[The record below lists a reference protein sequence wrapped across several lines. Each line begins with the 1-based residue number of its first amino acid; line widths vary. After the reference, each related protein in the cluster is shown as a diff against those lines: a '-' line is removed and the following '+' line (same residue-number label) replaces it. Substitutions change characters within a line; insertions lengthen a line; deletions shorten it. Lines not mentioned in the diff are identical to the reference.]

1 MVPGAVQS
9 LNQLDGATFV
19 QGFAKDQQIISA
31 GVQMASRTF
40 DVPEGHDAVAVQIDF
55 VPGAAGYVSAGDRIN
70 LYGVY
75 PIAVTDRVTPRVEL
89 LLTNV
94 AVLDVDT
101 TIAPR
106 RGRPTTDAAAD
117 QRPSTTARS
126 DERGERKE
134 GGGTSSARGATD

>member
-1 MVPGAVQS
+1 
-9 LNQLDGATFV
+9 
-19 QGFAKDQQIISA
+19 
-31 GVQMASRTF
+31 MASRTF

-106 RGRPTTDAAAD
+106 RGD
-117 QRPSTTARS
+117 
-126 DERGERKE
+126 RKSVVE
-134 GGGTSSARGATD
+134 GKRVSVRVDPGGRRINKKKKTIK

>member
-1 MVPGAVQS
+1 
-9 LNQLDGATFV
+9 
-19 QGFAKDQQIISA
+19 
-31 GVQMASRTF
+31 MASRTF

-106 RGRPTTDAAAD
+106 RGRATTDAAPD
-117 QRPSTTARS
+117 PRPSTTAR
-126 DERGERKE
+126 
-134 GGGTSSARGATD
+134 TSLLALTPAPPETVIFPPELATPPPPLPPHQH

>member
-1 MVPGAVQS
+1 MVPVAGQS

-55 VPGAAGYVSAGDRIN
+55 VPGVAGYVSAGDRIN

-75 PIAVTDRVTPRVEL
+75 QIAVTDRVPARVEL
-89 LLTNV
+89 LLTKV
-94 AVLDVDT
+94 AVLDVAT

-106 RGRPTTDAAAD
+106 RGRATPDTQAAPRTTHGAETK
-117 QRPSTTARS
+117 RP
-126 DERGERKE
+126 E
-134 GGGTSSARGATD
+134 

>member
-1 MVPGAVQS
+1 MVPGAVQG

-55 VPGAAGYVSAGDRIN
+55 VPGAAGYESAGDRIN

-75 PIAVTDRVTPRVEL
+75 PIAVTDRVTHRVEL

-94 AVLDVDT
+94 AVLAVT
-101 TIAPR
+101 NTIP
-106 RGRPTTDAAAD
+106 PTPDRQPTHHTAD
-117 QRPSTTARS
+117 PQP
-126 DERGERKE
+126 
-134 GGGTSSARGATD
+134 